1 MATYSIR
8 TDEHDESTLE
18 YLRKE
23 HGGYGNK
30 RSTILRAALEAF
42 KFMKAEDR
50 ENFIMKI
57 RSRDKRRCARYG
69 F

>member
-8 TDEHDESTLE
+8 TDDYDEKNLE
-18 YLRKE
+18 YLIKE

-42 KFMKAEDR
+42 KFMEAEDR

-57 RSRDKRRCARYG
+57 RSRDKRRCTRYG